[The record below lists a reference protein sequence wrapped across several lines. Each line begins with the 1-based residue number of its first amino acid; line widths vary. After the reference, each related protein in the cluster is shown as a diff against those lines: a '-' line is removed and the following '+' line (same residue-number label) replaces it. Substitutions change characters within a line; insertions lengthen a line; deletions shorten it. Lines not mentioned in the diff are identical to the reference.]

1 MFKKSFR
8 EIQLKENRLTD
19 FRSTDVNVSRFA
31 PAITFLAER
40 IAEQNRIRR
49 MNRSEEKDE
58 DEDDSPEPA
67 PSDAASSP

>member
-1 MFKKSFR
+1 MFKKNFR

-19 FRSTDVNVSRFA
+19 FSDLQVSFA
-31 PAITFLAER
+31 PAITFQAER

-49 MNRSEEKDE
+49 INQSEEKDE